1 MIERKAL
8 FQSSII
14 NLKSECG
21 DTGMSLLGET
31 CRAIVPVDDEAA
43 RRMQQCLDGKTKPRG
58 SLGVLE
64 DLACRIASIYG
75 TDSPSLPRKAVVVMA
90 ADHGVAE
97 EGVSAYPAEVTA
109 QMVRNFAAGGAAINV
124 LARQAET
131 RVVVVDMGTS
141 SMQNAECRMQNENSS
156 VFHSAFCI
164 LHSALMRLG
173 PGTANFT
180 RGPAMSNE
188 TAVRGLEIGIGV
200 TVELAAEGIGLIGV
214 GDMGIGNTTSAS
226 ALTAVLCG
234 QAVERVTGRGT
245 GIDDAGRQRKIQA
258 VERALAVNQPD
269 PADALDTLAKI
280 GGFEIAGL
288 AGVLLGAA
296 ARRIPVLLDGFITG
310 ASALIAVRLC
320 PAVRG
325 YLIASHRSVEPGHQA
340 ILSDLELRPLLD
352 LEMRLGEGTGAVLAM
367 HLVEASL
374 RIAREMATFTA
385 AGVTDTGA

>member
-1 MIERKAL
+1 M
-8 FQSSII
+8 
-14 NLKSECG
+14 
-21 DTGMSLLGET
+21 TLLGDT
-31 CRAIVPVDDEAA
+31 CRAIAPVDDDAA
-43 RRMQQCLDGKTKPRG
+43 RRMRQCLDGKTKPRG
-58 SLGVLE
+58 SLGILE

-75 TDSPSLPRKAVVVMA
+75 TESPSLPRKAVIVLA

-124 LARQAET
+124 LARQAEAH
-131 RVVVVDMGTS
+131 VLVVDMGTRFDWRAGGV
-141 SMQNAECRMQNENSS
+141 NPP
-156 VFHSAFCI
+156 VKVTGAFTRP
-164 LHSALMRLG
+164 ARQPPLG

-180 RGPAMSNE
+180 RGPAMSKE
-188 TAVRGLEIGIGV
+188 TAVRGLEIGIDIAA
-200 TVELAAEGIGLIGV
+200 ELAEDGIGLIGV
-214 GDMGIGNTTSAS
+214 GDMGIANTTSAS

-234 QAVERVTGRGT
+234 QAVERATGRGT
-245 GIDDAGRQRKIQA
+245 GIDDAGRQHKIQ
-258 VERALAVNQPD
+258 VIERALAVNRPD
-269 PADALDTLAKI
+269 PADALDTLAKL

-296 ARRIPVLLDGFITG
+296 VRRIPVLLDGFITG
-310 ASALIAVRLC
+310 AAALIAVRLC

-325 YLIASHRSVEPGHQA
+325 YLIASHRSVEPGHQV
-340 ILSDLELRPLLD
+340 ILRELELRPLLD

>member
-1 MIERKAL
+1 
-8 FQSSII
+8 
-14 NLKSECG
+14 
-21 DTGMSLLGET
+21 MSLLAET

-43 RRMQQCLDGKTKPRG
+43 HRMQQCLDGKTKPRG

-64 DLACRIASIYG
+64 DLARQIASIYG
-75 TDSPSLPRKAVVVMA
+75 TESPSLPRKAVVVMA

-124 LARQAET
+124 LARQAEA
-131 RVVVVDMGTS
+131 RILVVDMGVANRRRQPPGCGTHPAADAAGS
-141 SMQNAECRMQNENSS
+141 PLRDS
-156 VFHSAFCI
+156 
-164 LHSALMRLG
+164 RLG

-180 RGPAMSNE
+180 RGTAMSKE
-188 TAVRGLEIGIGV
+188 TAIRGLEIGIDIAA
-200 TVELAAEGIGLIGV
+200 ELATDGIGLIGV
-214 GDMGIGNTTSAS
+214 GDMGIANTTSAS

-245 GIDDAGRQRKIQA
+245 GIDDAARQRKIQA
-258 VERALAVNQPD
+258 IERALAVNRPD

-310 ASALIAVRLC
+310 AASLIAVRLC

-340 ILSDLELRPLLD
+340 ILRELNLRPLLD

-367 HLVEASL
+367 YLVEASL